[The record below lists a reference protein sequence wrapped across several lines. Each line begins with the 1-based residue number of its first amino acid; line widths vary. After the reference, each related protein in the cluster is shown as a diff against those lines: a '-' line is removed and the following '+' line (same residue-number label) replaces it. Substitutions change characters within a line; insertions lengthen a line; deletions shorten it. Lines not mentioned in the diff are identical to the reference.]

1 MNELCSSTKEPVF
14 KRQES
19 ILKHFGACQIAQ
31 KCSVCGD
38 TIDTKDSGKQQE
50 LYNCGVSQQ
59 CKKCSLKSSSK
70 VGKREKSARLLVHY
84 SSKMTQS
91 CSECHE
97 VFLKKCDLQAHMVTH
112 ANFVDK
118 GNGKG
123 KIKFSCSEC
132 SQTFC
137 KKADLHLHRKTVHS
151 KKRFVCHVCKKTFS
165 SETRLKMHLQFHNV
179 DGEFKCYYCVKQFNK
194 AWKLRTHLMT
204 HTGKPPFICQYC
216 GEDFLYPGKIVNHLK
231 QVHDVWHPCKDCG
244 EGFRYLITFY
254 KHSCKVYCC
263 KDCTMSFSSFDELAT
278 HAEIHIN
285 EKSNNDAH
293 TADMSFRMDVS
304 MSNNEEKNPVESSYS
319 ELDIKEEEVLDHD
332 TKLSE
337 RSSLD
342 SPEQTSVEKKV
353 FVRSYKDH
361 PYAHEKKIVKRLLN
375 YGQCNEI
382 GRTLKNEVE
391 GEDDQE
397 VEIIEVTNTRK
408 DIKTIFRE
416 GRNSVCETLILQGGK
431 DYDVTVR
438 DPCKAVF
445 SDFSIENV
453 SPSLNSGS
461 SFIEQDFKV
470 PEATVSSSRKCSD
483 LLPKSLQKKQ
493 EEFNRSLKKTLG
505 SKFKFCV
512 DADGRHPLKNELS
525 FESWLSGDT
534 PHDFV
539 FGFGANARDRG
550 ISYSETAGESH
561 CQYFS
566 KMVLKKEKSDMSFED
581 LCLF

>member
-1 MNELCSSTKEPVF
+1 MNELCSSKKEPVF
-14 KRQES
+14 RRQES
-19 ILKHFGACQIAQ
+19 IFKHFGACQIAQ

-38 TIDTKDSGKQQE
+38 TIDTKDSGKQKD
-50 LYNCGVSQQ
+50 LFKYSVSQH
-59 CKKCSLKSSSK
+59 CKKCSVKNSSNI
-70 VGKREKSARLLVHY
+70 GKREKAANLLVHY

-97 VFLKKCDLQAHMVTH
+97 VFLKKSELQAHMVTH
-112 ANFVDK
+112 DNFIGK
-118 GNGKG
+118 GNRRGKN
-123 KIKFSCSEC
+123 KFSCNEC
-132 SQTFC
+132 SQAFC
-137 KKADLHLHRKTVHS
+137 KKTDLHLHRKTVHS
-151 KKRFVCHVCKKTFS
+151 KKRYVCHVCKKAFD
-165 SETRLKMHLQFHNV
+165 SEKRLKMHSQFHNV
-179 DGEFKCYYCVKQFNK
+179 GGEFKCYYCDKQFNK
-194 AWKLRTHLMT
+194 AWKMKIHLIN

-231 QVHDVWHPCKDCG
+231 QVHDMWHPCKDCG
-244 EGFRYLITFY
+244 GAFKYCMDYDR
-254 KHSCKVYCC
+254 HSCKVYCC

-278 HAEIHIN
+278 HAASHIN
-285 EKSNNDAH
+285 ETSNND
-293 TADMSFRMDVS
+293 TITPDMSFKMDLS
-304 MSNNEEKNPVESSYS
+304 ISSNENNPVESSNS
-319 ELDIKEEEVLDHD
+319 ESVRKEDEFKGFNIELN
-332 TKLSE
+332 E
-337 RSSLD
+337 RSSQNL
-342 SPEQTSVEKKV
+342 PEQSSDEKTV
-353 FVRSYKDH
+353 VIRSYKDH
-361 PYAHEKKIVKRLLN
+361 PCANEKKIVKRLLN

-382 GRTLKNEVE
+382 GRTLKNDVE

-397 VEIIEVTNTRK
+397 VEIIEVTSARK

-416 GRNSVCETLILQGGK
+416 RNSVCETFVFEGGK

-438 DPCKAVF
+438 DPCKTVF

-453 SPSLNSGS
+453 SLALNSGN

-470 PEATVSSSRKCSD
+470 PEGTVSSSRKCSD
-483 LLPKSLQKKQ
+483 LLPKSLQRKQ
-493 EEFNRSLKKTLG
+493 EEFNRSLKKKLG

-512 DADGRHPLKNELS
+512 DSDGRHALKNELS

-539 FGFGANARDRG
+539 FGFGANGRDRG
-550 ISYSETAGESH
+550 ISCSEATGESH